1 MASSPDFYVTL
12 KMNEQEFQTD
22 TVRGSTSPKFL
33 KDVRLEVEDP
43 ENDILRME
51 MLQVGSKGDCVVGS
65 EKVSIKPLVQS
76 GTLVQWFNLSD
87 AGGTVGAELCLVLRY
102 STGDK
107 TPQKTGKSKSRSP
120 EPRRQSP
127 APAARSPSQTPK
139 KKKGKKKKGSMILP
153 LPLAIAGGMLA
164 GCVAFLWSRRSMYY
178 EVKEGDT
185 LCKIGLCFNRPYS
198 ELYNVNSKIIT
209 DPNLIYPGDK
219 IRIA

>member
-1 MASSPDFYVTL
+1 MGPPAAAPPRPRLQVSVIEARNVQADMASSPDFYVTL

-127 APAARSPSQTPK
+127 APAAVSF
-139 KKKGKKKKGSMILP
+139 MHP
-153 LPLAIAGGMLA
+153 LLLLLS
-164 GCVAFLWSRRSMYY
+164 FES
-178 EVKEGDT
+178 
-185 LCKIGLCFNRPYS
+185 
-198 ELYNVNSKIIT
+198 
-209 DPNLIYPGDK
+209 
-219 IRIA
+219 